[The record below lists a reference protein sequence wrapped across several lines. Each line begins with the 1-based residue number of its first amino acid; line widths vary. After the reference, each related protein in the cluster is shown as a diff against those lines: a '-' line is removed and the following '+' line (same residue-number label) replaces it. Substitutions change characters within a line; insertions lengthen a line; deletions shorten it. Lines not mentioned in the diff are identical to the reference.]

1 MIRYYYS
8 PTTDQTYSPDQM
20 LNLFGI
26 DTITTSIPILNLEGF
41 YPVQESSPTFDLQLY
56 NATSTWSI
64 IPLAF
69 EGEGAIR
76 VWSAVP
82 KPLPEAKEN
91 ASTEVK
97 NQSNAQAESLVSS
110 SGVHIDIWAGA
121 ASQDPLDRP
130 PVYNALLG
138 EMASIGDSLAA
149 KLTAIDTAT
158 TVDEINDIVN
168 PPSGII
174 NTGRGSGLG
183 PEDLN
188 PSYFVEFNSMTLTPD
203 QIELYVPG
211 TDTVIPYDPFL
222 PEPYQFDSFGN
233 CFNLGDYVMQIR
245 VAATSEIIAEFEV
258 PLNEFNEDVSF

>member
-1 MIRYYYS
+1 MEQYYYS
-8 PTTDQTYSPDQM
+8 TVTGKTYSSDQV
-20 LNLFGI
+20 LGLFGI
-26 DTITTSIPILNLEGF
+26 DVSTTDIAYVNRAGF
-41 YPVQESSPTFDLQLY
+41 YPVRPTAPSFDTKLY
-56 NATSTWSI
+56 NSTFTWTLV
-64 IPLAF
+64 PVT
-69 EGEGAIR
+69 GGQGAERIYT
-76 VWSAVP
+76 ANA
-82 KPLPEAKEN
+82 KPLSEAKGN

-110 SGVHIDIWAGA
+110 SGVHIDIWTGA